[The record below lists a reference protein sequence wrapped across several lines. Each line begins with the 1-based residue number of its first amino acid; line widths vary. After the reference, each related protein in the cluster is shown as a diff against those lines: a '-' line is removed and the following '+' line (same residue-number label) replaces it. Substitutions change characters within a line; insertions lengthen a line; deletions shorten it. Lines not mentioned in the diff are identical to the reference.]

1 MRINIVFLEGLQPQN
16 SFIMFLFST
25 KHPYLLTRKTT
36 QDIDNSFWFLHGIKE
51 LLQAILCMSEA
62 TFGVWLWPQLSWCSM
77 YMSRHYF
84 VIKIYNIIH
93 CYSNFLLFELPN
105 GMSLIGSY
113 LLPSLAWSLL
123 LKRFFL
129 LKKFIANLITN
140 LFKASFI

>member
-84 VIKIYNIIH
+84 VIKIYKNLNH
-93 CYSNFLLFELPN
+93 RYFKFLCELLSVWALLNWFLFSTKFHLRRYSWKDCSY
-105 GMSLIGSY
+105 SL
-113 LLPSLAWSLL
+113 
-123 LKRFFL
+123 
-129 LKKFIANLITN
+129 
-140 LFKASFI
+140 